1 MVKCIILGKAQ
12 RRLAHGYVCWASD
25 GFSHCISCGGNA
37 ALSNVTHLHLLF
49 LRQPKGSMEELGKG
63 VGNLF
68 QMPRLG
74 FFFSVHIFDLL
85 EILSMNVV
93 CNISEYKSALFE
105 FFHY

>member
-25 GFSHCISCGGNA
+25 GFSHCISCEGNA
-37 ALSNVTHLHLLF
+37 LLSKVTYLHLLF
-49 LRQPKGSMEELGKG
+49 LRQPKGSMGELGEG

-74 FFFSVHIFDLL
+74 FFLSVWIFFLL
-85 EILSMNVV
+85 EILSMDVV
-93 CNISEYKSALFE
+93 CTIVEYQSALIE
-105 FFHY
+105 SFHY